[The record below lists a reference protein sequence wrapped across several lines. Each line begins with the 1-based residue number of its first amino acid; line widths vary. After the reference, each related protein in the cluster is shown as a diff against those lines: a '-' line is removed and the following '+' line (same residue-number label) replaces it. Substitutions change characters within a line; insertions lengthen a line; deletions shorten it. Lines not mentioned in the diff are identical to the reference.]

1 MTKFLIKIP
10 STFKT
15 INLLE
20 NIYSSNIG
28 VIKMDFKSNRRID
41 LYTMP
46 VIQGLLQ
53 VKKKREIGHCESYSF
68 QFHSK
73 MKKLYNRF
81 KILRHF

>member
-1 MTKFLIKIP
+1 
-10 STFKT
+10 
-15 INLLE
+15 
-20 NIYSSNIG
+20 
-28 VIKMDFKSNRRID
+28 MDFKSNRRID